1 MTVTENDRI
10 GLLKAIRK
18 EEVCICSMVVIS
30 KLVGVVVPSGAM
42 LYSVETVRVLL
53 CSIQFFLLFL
63 REF

>member
-18 EEVCICSMVVIS
+18 EEVCICSMVVII

-42 LYSVETVRVLL
+42 LCSVETVRVLL

-63 REF
+63 RES